1 MDPEDSPHS
10 PDEDTSMPEQNPK
23 YKRSQR
29 SLHVLT
35 TKFVQLLQESKSG
48 ELDLR
53 DAVRA
58 LAVGQKRRIY
68 DITNVLE
75 GIGLIMKIS
84 KSTVKWIGH
93 TLGENTQLLANR
105 LVELKSEVKGLE
117 QMECVL
123 DQQKCWVEQSIK
135 NITED
140 CRNLTYVNHEDIC
153 NCFCGHTL
161 LAVQAPP
168 GTQLDVPIP
177 KAVQNCPA
185 RYQIHLKSARGPI
198 DVVLLNKCSVSSAP
212 VVLPVPPA
220 EEILQSASL
229 ALSAWRE
236 ENSKVSNKTDES
248 KTPDPSNQRQDQ
260 TEPPRGILN
269 TNLITK
275 LLSSEDYTCDLDER
289 EGICDLFDIPMLK
302 ACGYMS

>member
-1 MDPEDSPHS
+1 YFEGNSAAV
-10 PDEDTSMPEQNPK
+10 MPEQHPK

-84 KSTVKWIGH
+84 KSNVKGH

-105 LVELKSEVKGLE
+105 LVELKSDVKGLE

-123 DQQKCWVEQSIK
+123 DQQKLWVEQSIK

-140 CRNLTYVNHEDIC
+140 CRKYPFL
-153 NCFCGHTL
+153 
-161 LAVQAPP
+161 
-168 GTQLDVPIP
+168 
-177 KAVQNCPA
+177 
-185 RYQIHLKSARGPI
+185 
-198 DVVLLNKCSVSSAP
+198 
-212 VVLPVPPA
+212 
-220 EEILQSASL
+220 
-229 ALSAWRE
+229 
-236 ENSKVSNKTDES
+236 
-248 KTPDPSNQRQDQ
+248 
-260 TEPPRGILN
+260 
-269 TNLITK
+269 
-275 LLSSEDYTCDLDER
+275 
-289 EGICDLFDIPMLK
+289 
-302 ACGYMS
+302 

>member
-1 MDPEDSPHS
+1 EA
-10 PDEDTSMPEQNPK
+10 
-23 YKRSQR
+23 
-29 SLHVLT
+29 
-35 TKFVQLLQESKSG
+35 G
-48 ELDLR
+48 
-53 DAVRA
+53 AVRA

-84 KSTVKWIGH
+84 KSNVKGH

-105 LVELKSEVKGLE
+105 LVELKSDVKGLE

-123 DQQKCWVEQSIK
+123 DQQKLWVEQSIK

-140 CRNLTYVNHEDIC
+140 LC
-153 NCFCGHTL
+153 NCFCHTL

-236 ENSKVSNKTDES
+236 ENSKFFLLCSSCLHPSS
-248 KTPDPSNQRQDQ
+248 KQ
-260 TEPPRGILN
+260 
-269 TNLITK
+269 
-275 LLSSEDYTCDLDER
+275 DYTCDLDER

>member
-1 MDPEDSPHS
+1 GVQGNSVQFLITVP
-10 PDEDTSMPEQNPK
+10 NPK
-23 YKRSQR
+23 TRSQR

-84 KSTVKWIGH
+84 KSNVKGH

-105 LVELKSEVKGLE
+105 LVELKSDVKGLE

-123 DQQKCWVEQSIK
+123 DQQKLWVEQSIK

-140 CRNLTYVNHEDIC
+140 CRKYPFL
-153 NCFCGHTL
+153 
-161 LAVQAPP
+161 
-168 GTQLDVPIP
+168 
-177 KAVQNCPA
+177 
-185 RYQIHLKSARGPI
+185 
-198 DVVLLNKCSVSSAP
+198 
-212 VVLPVPPA
+212 
-220 EEILQSASL
+220 
-229 ALSAWRE
+229 
-236 ENSKVSNKTDES
+236 
-248 KTPDPSNQRQDQ
+248 
-260 TEPPRGILN
+260 
-269 TNLITK
+269 
-275 LLSSEDYTCDLDER
+275 
-289 EGICDLFDIPMLK
+289 
-302 ACGYMS
+302 